1 MLLKSISYKDF
12 RCFIGDADKNTINL
26 SCTYEQNIIAILGDN
41 TCGKSTIVQ
50 SLAWCFYGVAN
61 FDNPEIYNKKIA
73 RDLPLRKKTVPT
85 VEVIFTHKDIE
96 YTARRSQEFF
106 KDDFGKMN
114 TYGSKFSLSMLDR
127 DTGET
132 KPCGTTESEINR
144 TINSMLPQD
153 LSPYFFFAGE
163 KSNELTTKSLSS
175 AVRNLMGTEAYLKM
189 RDHMRGT
196 TRGVS
201 SKSVLGY
208 YEEKQSSD
216 NDYAA
221 KAEYKKKIEAEKKIE
236 ELTNRIDE
244 LSDNIEY
251 YQNKVEDINIKLREA
266 EPTKQLQRERDNI
279 VADMRREQSELSRTQ
294 DVFLRDFNNNAVS
307 LFIAPI
313 IDGANERL
321 AQMDLSDKGIVG
333 LDVSAIRELLHRGR
347 CLCDTD
353 LKEGSAAYKAVE
365 KYIDVLPPKSVGV
378 LVKQLQD
385 QLVSASNNGKEYV
398 SDCIS
403 CYKAIQGTIQH
414 IHELERREKDVSEK
428 ISNSGEMKTAEYEND
443 LQIYKQRLRDARQEK
458 ELKIAER
465 QRYESARELA
475 ENRYNE
481 LIGKAER
488 DSKYATYYAYAKK
501 IYEWVNHSYE
511 QKEASIKLLIERE
524 VAKLFNAMYNGH
536 RSVKIDSNYN
546 IVIDPPAN
554 TGGVKAIQYFAYV
567 GGLVEVAKIIMK
579 EKAPEDVIGEEY
591 PLVLDAAFSHTDTT
605 HTRSIAKEL
614 STVTNQLVFAVMD
627 KDWNHVSEMVESKIA
642 REYILEKVDE
652 DDATIVE
659 VKNV

>member
-12 RCFIGDADKNTINL
+12 RCFIGDMDKNHIDL
-26 SCTYEQNIIAILGDN
+26 CCSPEKNIIAILGDN

-50 SLAWCFYGVAN
+50 SLAWCFYGIAN
-61 FDNPEIYNKKIA
+61 YDNPEIYNKKIA
-73 RDLPLRKKTVPT
+73 RDLPVRRKTVPT
-85 VEVIFTHKDIE
+85 VEVQFVHNEIE

-106 KDDFGKMN
+106 KDEYGKMN
-114 TYGSKFSLSMLDR
+114 SYGSKFSLVMRDR

-144 TINSMLPQD
+144 TMNSILPQE

-201 SKSVLGY
+201 SRSVLGY

-216 NDYAA
+216 NNYAA
-221 KAEYKKKIEAEKKIE
+221 KAEYEKKTNAEKKI
-236 ELTNRIDE
+236 DE
-244 LSDNIEY
+244 LSVRIEELIDNINH
-251 YQNKVEDINIKLREA
+251 YQSKIDEINFKLREA

-279 VADMRREQSELSRTQ
+279 AADMRREESELVKAQ
-294 DVFLRDFNNNAVS
+294 DRFLRDFNNNAVS
-307 LFIAPI
+307 LFITPL
-313 IDGANERL
+313 IDSANERL
-321 AQMDLSDKGIVG
+321 SQMDLSNKGIVG
-333 LDVSAIRELLHRGR
+333 LEASAIKELLHKGR
-347 CLCDTD
+347 CVCDTD
-353 LKEGSAAYKAVE
+353 LKEGTAAYKAVE
-365 KYIDVLPPKSVGV
+365 RWIEVLPPKSVGV

-385 QLVSASNNGKEYV
+385 QLISCSNNSKGYV
-398 SDCIS
+398 FDCIS
-403 CYKAIQGTIQH
+403 CYKSIQGTIQH
-414 IHELERREKDVSEK
+414 IHELERREKDISEQIGK
-428 ISNSGEMKTAEYEND
+428 IGDVDTSKFEDD
-443 LQIYKQRLRDARQEK
+443 LQLYKQRLRDAQNEK
-458 ELKIAER
+458 ESKIIER
-465 QRYESARELA
+465 QRYETMRETA
-475 ENRYNE
+475 EARYNE
-481 LIGKAER
+481 LISKAER
-488 DSKYATYYAYAKK
+488 DNMYATYYAYAKK
-501 IYEWVNHSYE
+501 IYEWVNSSYE
-511 QKEASIKLLIERE
+511 RAEENIKFLIEQE
-524 VAKLFNAMYNGH
+524 VSKLFNAMYTGQ
-536 RSVKIDSNYN
+536 RRVKIDSNYN

-567 GGLVEVAKIIMK
+567 GGLVEVAKTIMHSK
-579 EKAPEDVIGEEY
+579 NAEDVIGEEY

-642 REYILEKVDE
+642 RKYILEKVDE
-652 DDATIVE
+652 DEATIKE
-659 VKNV
+659 A